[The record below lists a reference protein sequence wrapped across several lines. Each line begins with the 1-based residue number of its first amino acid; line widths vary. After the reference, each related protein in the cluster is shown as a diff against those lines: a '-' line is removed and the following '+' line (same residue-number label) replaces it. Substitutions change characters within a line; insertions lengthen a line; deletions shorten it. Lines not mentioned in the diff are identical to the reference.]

1 MKVATW
7 KYNVGENGK
16 IMPVKS
22 ERVIDK
28 NIVAEIESKLNGVEL
43 SR

>member
-22 ERVIDK
+22 ERVINN
-28 NIVAEIESKLNGVEL
+28 NIIAEMQNKLSGVEL
-43 SR
+43 GR